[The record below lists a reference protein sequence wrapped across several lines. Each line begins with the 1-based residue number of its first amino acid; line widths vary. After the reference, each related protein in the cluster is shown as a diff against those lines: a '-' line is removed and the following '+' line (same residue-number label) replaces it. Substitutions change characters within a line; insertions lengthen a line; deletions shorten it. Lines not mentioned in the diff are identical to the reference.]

1 MNEKNSNDFEEIQN
15 YDKESVQENPI
26 YSNNEGVEVDTS
38 TSTPKEEPEKTIVP
52 PIATGTVIVVD
63 GKEVNYYEKAYEE
76 QLKTNLYLNLILV
89 GLSTILILKW
99 VYGGIKRMFH
109 VTID

>member
-1 MNEKNSNDFEEIQN
+1 MNEVYINSSELVEEEIIQ
-15 YDKESVQENPI
+15 EVQKNPT
-26 YSNNEGVEVDTS
+26 YNNNDGVEVDTS
-38 TSTPKEEPEKTIVP
+38 TSTPQQEAEKTVVP
-52 PIATGTVIVVD
+52 TTATGTVIIVD

-99 VYGGIKRMFH
+99 VYGGIKRIFH
-109 VTID
+109 VTIN

>member
-1 MNEKNSNDFEEIQN
+1 MNEEINKDFEEIQN
-15 YDKESVQENPI
+15 QDYESVQKNPI
-26 YSNNEGVEVDTS
+26 YNNDYGVEVDTS
-38 TSTPKEEPEKTIVP
+38 TSTPKEKSEKTVVP
-52 PIATGTVIVVD
+52 TNATGSVIIVD

-89 GLSTILILKW
+89 GISTILILKW

-109 VTID
+109 VTIN

>member
-1 MNEKNSNDFEEIQN
+1 MNEENNNGFEEIQN
-15 YDKESVQENPI
+15 ENKESVQENPI
-26 YSNNEGVEVDTS
+26 YSNDEGVEVNTS
-38 TSTPKEEPEKTIVP
+38 TSTPEQESEETVISTTS
-52 PIATGTVIVVD
+52 TGTVIVVD

>member
-1 MNEKNSNDFEEIQN
+1 MNEENNNDVEEIQN
-15 YDKESVQENPI
+15 QNQESVQENPI
-26 YSNNEGVEVDTS
+26 YSNDEGVEVNTS
-38 TSTPKEEPEKTIVP
+38 TSTPEQEPEEAVISTTS
-52 PIATGTVIVVD
+52 TGTVIVVD

>member
-1 MNEKNSNDFEEIQN
+1 MNEENNNDFEEIQSQN
-15 YDKESVQENPI
+15 KESVQENPI
-26 YSNNEGVEVDTS
+26 YSNDEGVEVNTS
-38 TSTPKEEPEKTIVP
+38 TSTPEQEPEETVIP
-52 PIATGTVIVVD
+52 TTTTGTVIVVD
-63 GKEVNYYEKAYEE
+63 GQEVNYYEKAYEE

-109 VTID
+109 VTIN

>member
-1 MNEKNSNDFEEIQN
+1 MNEEYINSSELVEEEIIQ
-15 YDKESVQENPI
+15 EVQKNPI
-26 YSNNEGVEVDTS
+26 YNNDYGVEVDTS
-38 TSTPKEEPEKTIVP
+38 TSTPKEKSEKTVVP
-52 PIATGTVIVVD
+52 TNATGSVIIVD

-89 GLSTILILKW
+89 GISTILILKW

-109 VTID
+109 VTIN

>member
-1 MNEKNSNDFEEIQN
+1 MNEENNNDFEEIQSHN
-15 YDKESVQENPI
+15 KESVQENPI
-26 YSNNEGVEVDTS
+26 YSNYEGVEVDTA
-38 TSTPKEEPEKTIVP
+38 TSTPEQEPEETVISTAP
-52 PIATGTVIVVD
+52 TGTVIVVD